1 MHLLRRFFGFRLT
14 QPTIAG
20 LWYGFLWMMI
30 GALIL
35 SLLLQGELVEEVE
48 LSLLAYIVHGI
59 AVFFGGMVSGKRAQQ
74 KGWYQGTL
82 TGFIYVLLLLI
93 ISFLALDHSLGL
105 TDWLLIVPGIIIGA
119 AGGMLGVNLSRK

>member
-35 SLLLQGELVEEVE
+35 SLLLQGELVEEVQ
-48 LSLLAYIVHGI
+48 LGLFAYIVHGI

-74 KGWYQGTL
+74 KGWYRGTL
-82 TGFIYVLLLLI
+82 TGFLYVLLLLI
-93 ISFLALDHSLGL
+93 ISFLALDHSLAL
-105 TDWLLIVPGIIIGA
+105 KDWLLIMPGIIIGA
-119 AGGMLGVNLSRK
+119 AGGILGVNLSRK